1 MKRVLILLLSALCL
15 LFASCAAADDAGT
28 LPVLRFTGATFPEE
42 REELKKQIDS
52 AMTVYSSRE
61 SDGEPAEALKDAG
74 LAALEIYRAADSG
87 SEELISARKS
97 LKEAVSRFRLSSPA
111 SDGEMADLAGLIL
124 KAEEKGAD
132 TAEAYAVYISHPTS
146 AEARAAI
153 KKLSEAI
160 TG

>member
-15 LFASCAAADDAGT
+15 LFASCAAADDAGS

-42 REELKKQIDS
+42 RAELKKQIDS

-74 LAALEIYRAADSG
+74 LAALEIYRDADSG

-111 SDGEMADLAGLIL
+111 SDGEMADLAELIL
-124 KAEEKGAD
+124 NAEGKGID
-132 TAEAYAVYISHPTS
+132 TAEAYAVYTSHPTS
-146 AEARAAI
+146 AEAKAAI

>member
-1 MKRVLILLLSALCL
+1 M
-15 LFASCAAADDAGT
+15 
-28 LPVLRFTGATFPEE
+28 
-42 REELKKQIDS
+42 
-52 AMTVYSSRE
+52 YSSRE
-61 SDGEPAEALKDAG
+61 SDGKPAEALKDAG
-74 LAALEIYRAADSG
+74 LAALEIYRDADSG

-111 SDGEMADLAGLIL
+111 SDSEMADLAGLIL

>member
-15 LFASCAAADDAGT
+15 LFASCGTAGDAGT

-52 AMTVYSSRE
+52 AMTAYSSRE
-61 SDGEPAEALKDAG
+61 SDGEASEALKAAG
-74 LAALEIYRAADSG
+74 LAAIEIYRDADSG
-87 SEELISARKS
+87 SEELISARKG
-97 LKEAVSRFRLSSPA
+97 LKEAVSQFRLSSPA
-111 SDGEMADLAGLIL
+111 SESELKRLAELIL
-124 KAEEKGAD
+124 NAEGKGID
-132 TAEAYAVYISHPTS
+132 TAEAYAVYTSHPTS
-146 AEARAAI
+146 AEAKAAI